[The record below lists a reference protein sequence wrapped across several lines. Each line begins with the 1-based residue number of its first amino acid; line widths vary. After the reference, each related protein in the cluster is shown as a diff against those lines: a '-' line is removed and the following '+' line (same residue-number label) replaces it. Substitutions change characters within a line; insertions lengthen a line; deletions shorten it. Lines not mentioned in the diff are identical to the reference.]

1 MKTMYKYLSMVL
13 VAVLFAGCFEHEP
26 KVEELPQEAVSFTY
40 LIPGDY
46 PLDYYVDSEI
56 QFTSTSYA
64 EGTATWDFGD
74 NSELATGDVVTHAY
88 SAAATYYVKLTITK
102 ADGTQVSKTQPLMIS
117 DIKPLMTINPIEGGL
132 CEVKTTPISF
142 TVELPNPKDRTE
154 KYVWSFP
161 EGTTWADGQPIEG
174 NTYTDSKWQ
183 LPQAVKFSNVGSQ
196 KVRLQASLDGRI
208 LEEAAMNVQVGYFE
222 EVPTLYY
229 AVKGGNVMALK
240 LAESSD
246 SLKIYPYDLGVSA
259 GQHPFNLLFEDSTL
273 FLLDAG
279 KQFYYVDDVD
289 GNLGD
294 GKISAIAKD
303 GSKVE
308 TVISNV
314 GQAAFDDPFYGYLED
329 GVLYYSNRN
338 TGVVALGSN
347 ERNKVYNATDY
358 PYYFQNATT
367 NWYKSGIEY
376 GCIGGTFAKID
387 GTWYWAKFFNGNGL
401 FRFTDDEILDK
412 AISAAATPLPQ
423 DGQIWL
429 SGMNPKSFVYNKAT
443 TEFFFTVFHATANGM
458 YRTEGIKPVGSI
470 AKVGDLVNY
479 EVRHESGEMLV
490 CNATGQPAL
499 YEGTVSE
506 PVGICQMAL
515 DEKTGCVYFG
525 YRPAANSTLKAGL
538 MRYNPKTQK
547 VETVIEGV
555 EIYGI
560 VVNQNASKLF

>member
-1 MKTMYKYLSMVL
+1 MKTMYKYLSMML

-26 KVEELPQEAVSFTY
+26 TPEELPREAVSFTY
-40 LIPGDY
+40 LINGDY

-56 QFTSTSYA
+56 QFISTSYA

-74 NSELATGDVVTHAY
+74 NSELVTGDVVTHAY
-88 SAAATYYVKLTITK
+88 SVAATYYVKLTITK
-102 ADGTQVSKTQPLMIS
+102 ADGSQVSKTQPLMIS
-117 DIKPLMTINPIEGGL
+117 DIKPLMKINPIEGGL
-132 CEVKTTPISF
+132 CEVKTSPVSF
-142 TVELPNPKDRTE
+142 TVELPNPKNRAEQFIWT
-154 KYVWSFP
+154 FP
-161 EGTTWADGQPIEG
+161 EGTIWADGSTIEG
-174 NTYTDSKWQ
+174 GQYKSDKWQ

-196 KVRLQASLDGRI
+196 NVRLQASLDGRV
-208 LEEAAMNVQVGYFE
+208 LEEASMNVQVGYFD

-246 SLKIYPYDLGVSA
+246 TLKIYPYDLGVSS

-294 GKISAIAKD
+294 GKISAIAQD

-329 GVLYYSNRN
+329 GNLYFANRN
-338 TGVVALGSN
+338 TGVVKVGTK
-347 ERNKVYNATDY
+347 ERNKVYNSTDF
-358 PYYFQNATT
+358 PYEFQNATT
-367 NWYKSGIEY
+367 NWYKAGIEY

-387 GTWYWAKFFNGNGL
+387 GVWYWAKYFNGNGL
-401 FRFTDDEILDK
+401 FRFNDDEILD
-412 AISAAATPLPQ
+412 APISAAAEPLPQ

-429 SGMNPKSFVYNKAT
+429 PGMNPKSFVYNKAT
-443 TEFFFTVFHATANGM
+443 GEFFFSLFHATANGL
-458 YRTEGIKPVGSI
+458 YRTENIKIVGSF
-470 AKVGDLVNY
+470 KNVNELADY
-479 EVRHESGEMLV
+479 AVTHVSGEMLV
-490 CNATGQPAL
+490 CNATGQPAI
-499 YEGTVSE
+499 YEGTSSE

-515 DEKTGCVYFG
+515 DEETGYIYFG
-525 YRPAANSTLKAGL
+525 YRPAANSKLKAGL
-538 MRYNPKTQK
+538 MRYNPNTKK
-547 VETVIEGV
+547 VETLIEGV
-555 EIYGI
+555 ELYGI
-560 VVNQNASKLF
+560 TINPRKSKLF